1 MREPPFGPFGRVVRA
16 AAALALLAL
25 AGLMLAIMSQAA
37 PIIRAVGGAGSPT
50 AAPLPTVRAPMAPT
64 VGAAPTPPAGPPS
77 PPPPAGP
84 PSPTYPAGPPSPTPP
99 AGPPHD
105 AAAPS
110 TVGDAA
116 AVRDAMMDAWQCDR
130 ARRGVPLL
138 IRDPALDAAAED
150 LLRTVQTGGH
160 DAAVAAAARY
170 HEVIIGALPV
180 MQVAAMRC
188 DAPLPAGAPPTDAAT
203 RRIGLAVIVPP
214 HGGDSPYVPAS
225 FALIGIREE
234 GAP

>member
-1 MREPPFGPFGRVVRA
+1 MRGTPFGPFGWVVRA

-37 PIIRAVGGAGSPT
+37 PIMRAAVGAAPT

-64 VGAAPTPPAGPPS
+64 VGAAPTLPAGPP
-77 PPPPAGP
+77 PPTLPAGP
-84 PSPTYPAGPPSPTPP
+84 PPPTPP

-116 AVRDAMMDAWQCDR
+116 AVRDAMMAAWQCDR

-138 IRDPALDAAAED
+138 IRDPALDAAAEE

-160 DAAVAAAARY
+160 AAADAAAARY
-170 HEVIIGALPV
+170 HEVIIGALP
-180 MQVAAMRC
+180 MLQVAAMRC

-214 HGGDSPYVPAS
+214 HGGDAPFVPAS
-225 FALIGIREE
+225 FALIGVREE

>member
-1 MREPPFGPFGRVVRA
+1 MRGTPFGPFGWVVRA

-25 AGLMLAIMSQAA
+25 AGVMLAIMSQAA
-37 PIIRAVGGAGSPT
+37 LIIRAAVGDPAPT

-64 VGAAPTPPAGPPS
+64 VGA
-77 PPPPAGP
+77 
-84 PSPTYPAGPPSPTPP
+84 SPTPP
-99 AGPPHD
+99 AVPPPPTPPAVPPPPPPPAVPPPPGD
-105 AAAPS
+105 APS

-116 AVRDAMMDAWQCDR
+116 ALRDAMMAAWQCDR

-160 DAAVAAAARY
+160 AAARAAAARY
-170 HEVIIGALPV
+170 HEVIIGALP
-180 MQVAAMRC
+180 MLQVAAMGC
-188 DAPLPAGAPPTDAAT
+188 DAPLPAGAPPTDTAT

-214 HGGDSPYVPAS
+214 QGGDAPSVPAS
-225 FALIGIREE
+225 FALIGVREE

>member
-1 MREPPFGPFGRVVRA
+1 MRGTPFGPFGWVVRA
-16 AAALALLAL
+16 AALLALLAL

-37 PIIRAVGGAGSPT
+37 PIIRAVVGDPAPT

-64 VGAAPTPPAGPPS
+64 VGA
-77 PPPPAGP
+77 
-84 PSPTYPAGPPSPTPP
+84 SPTPP
-99 AGPPHD
+99 AVPPPPTPPAVPPPPGD
-105 AAAPS
+105 APS

-116 AVRDAMMDAWQCDR
+116 AVRDAMMAAWQCDR

-160 DAAVAAAARY
+160 AAARAAAARY
-170 HEVIIGALPV
+170 HEVIIGALP
-180 MQVAAMRC
+180 MLQVAAMGC
-188 DAPLPAGAPPTDAAT
+188 DAPLPAGAPPTDTAT

-214 HGGDSPYVPAS
+214 HGGDAPSVPAS
-225 FALIGIREE
+225 FALIGVREE

>member
-77 PPPPAGP
+77 P
-84 PSPTYPAGPPSPTPP
+84 TPP

-116 AVRDAMMDAWQCDR
+116 AVRDAMMAAWQCDR

-234 GAP
+234 GSP

>member
-1 MREPPFGPFGRVVRA
+1 MRGTPFGPFGWVVRA

-25 AGLMLAIMSQAA
+25 AGVMLAIMSQAA
-37 PIIRAVGGAGSPT
+37 LIIRAAVGDPAPT

-64 VGAAPTPPAGPPS
+64 VGAAPTLPAV
-77 PPPPAGP
+77 PPPPTLPAVP
-84 PSPTYPAGPPSPTPP
+84 PPPTPP
-99 AGPPHD
+99 AVPPPPTPPAVPPHD

-116 AVRDAMMDAWQCDR
+116 AVQDAMMAAWQCDR

-160 DAAVAAAARY
+160 AAAADAAARY

-234 GAP
+234 GSP

>member
-1 MREPPFGPFGRVVRA
+1 MRGTPFGPFGWVVRA
-16 AAALALLAL
+16 AALLALLAL

-37 PIIRAVGGAGSPT
+37 PIIRAVVGDPAPT

-64 VGAAPTPPAGPPS
+64 VGASPTHPAGPP
-77 PPPPAGP
+77 PPTHPAA
-84 PSPTYPAGPPSPTPP
+84 S
-99 AGPPHD
+99 PHD

-116 AVRDAMMDAWQCDR
+116 AVRDAMMAAWQCDR
-130 ARRGVPLL
+130 ARRGVPQL
-138 IRDPALDAAAED
+138 IRDPALDAAAEE

-160 DAAVAAAARY
+160 AAAVAAAARY
-170 HEVIIGALPV
+170 HEVILGALPM
-180 MQVAAMRC
+180 MQVAAMGC

-203 RRIGLAVIVPP
+203 RRIGVAVIVPP
-214 HGGDSPYVPAS
+214 HGGDAPYVPAS

-234 GAP
+234 GSP

>member
-1 MREPPFGPFGRVVRA
+1 MRETPFGPFGWVVRA
-16 AAALALLAL
+16 AAALTLLAL
-25 AGLMLAIMSQAA
+25 AGLMAMIMSQVAL
-37 PIIRAVGGAGSPT
+37 IIRGGGDPAPT

-64 VGAAPTPPAGPPS
+64 VGASPTLPAV
-77 PPPPAGP
+77 PPPPAL
-84 PSPTYPAGPPSPTPP
+84 PAGSPP
-99 AGPPHD
+99 GD
-105 AAAPS
+105 APS

-116 AVRDAMMDAWQCDR
+116 AVRDAMMAAWQCDR

-138 IRDPALDAAAED
+138 IRDPALDAAAEE

-160 DAAVAAAARY
+160 AAARAAAARY
-170 HEVIIGALPV
+170 HEVIIGALP
-180 MQVAAMRC
+180 MLQVAAMGC

-214 HGGDSPYVPAS
+214 HGGDAPSVPAS
-225 FALIGIREE
+225 FALIGVREE

>member
-1 MREPPFGPFGRVVRA
+1 MRETPFGPFGWVVRA

-25 AGLMLAIMSQAA
+25 AGLMAMIMSQVAL
-37 PIIRAVGGAGSPT
+37 IIRGGGDPAPT

-64 VGAAPTPPAGPPS
+64 VGASATLPAVPPPPALPAGSPP
-77 PPPPAGP
+77 PPPPAGSP
-84 PSPTYPAGPPSPTPP
+84 PPG
-99 AGPPHD
+99 D
-105 AAAPS
+105 APS

-116 AVRDAMMDAWQCDR
+116 AVRDAMMAAWQCDR

-138 IRDPALDAAAED
+138 IRDPALDAAAEE

-160 DAAVAAAARY
+160 AAARAAAARY
-170 HEVIIGALPV
+170 HEVILGALP
-180 MQVAAMRC
+180 MLQVAAMGC

-214 HGGDSPYVPAS
+214 HGGDAPFVPAS
-225 FALIGIREE
+225 FALIGVREE

>member
-1 MREPPFGPFGRVVRA
+1 MRGTPFGPFGWVVRA
-16 AAALALLAL
+16 AAALTLLAL
-25 AGLMLAIMSQAA
+25 AGVMLAIMSQAA
-37 PIIRAVGGAGSPT
+37 LIIRAAVGDPAPT

-64 VGAAPTPPAGPPS
+64 VGESPTLPAVPPPPTLPAGPP
-77 PPPPAGP
+77 PPTLPAGP
-84 PSPTYPAGPPSPTPP
+84 PPG
-99 AGPPHD
+99 
-105 AAAPS
+105 AAPS
-110 TVGDAA
+110 RVGDAA
-116 AVRDAMMDAWQCDR
+116 AVRDAMMAAWQCDR

-138 IRDPALDAAAED
+138 IRDPALDAAAEE

-160 DAAVAAAARY
+160 AAARAAAARY
-170 HEVIIGALPV
+170 HEVIIGALP
-180 MQVAAMRC
+180 MLQVAAMGC

-214 HGGDSPYVPAS
+214 HGGDAPFVPAS

>member
-1 MREPPFGPFGRVVRA
+1 MRRTPFGPFGRVVRA

-37 PIIRAVGGAGSPT
+37 PIMRAGGGAAPPP
-50 AAPLPTVRAPMAPT
+50 APLPTVGAPMAPT
-64 VGAAPTPPAGPPS
+64 VGASATPPAGPPPPTHLAASS
-77 PPPPAGP
+77 P
-84 PSPTYPAGPPSPTPP
+84 PTPP
-99 AGPPHD
+99 AAPPHD

-116 AVRDAMMDAWQCDR
+116 AVRDTMMAAWQCDR
-130 ARRGVPLL
+130 ARRGVPQL
-138 IRDPALDAAAED
+138 IRDPALDAAAEE

-160 DAAVAAAARY
+160 AAARAAAARY
-170 HEVIIGALPV
+170 HEVILGALPM

-234 GAP
+234 GSP

>member
-1 MREPPFGPFGRVVRA
+1 MRGTPFGPFGWVVRA
-16 AAALALLAL
+16 AAALTLLAL
-25 AGLMLAIMSQAA
+25 AGVMLAIMSQAA
-37 PIIRAVGGAGSPT
+37 LIIRAAVGDPAPT

-64 VGAAPTPPAGPPS
+64 VGA
-77 PPPPAGP
+77 
-84 PSPTYPAGPPSPTPP
+84 SPTPP
-99 AGPPHD
+99 AGPPPPTPPAGPPPPTPPAGPPPPGD
-105 AAAPS
+105 APS
-110 TVGDAA
+110 RVGDAA
-116 AVRDAMMDAWQCDR
+116 AVRDAMMAAWQCDR

-138 IRDPALDAAAED
+138 IRDPALDAAAEE

-160 DAAVAAAARY
+160 AAARAAAARY
-170 HEVIIGALPV
+170 HEVILGALP
-180 MQVAAMRC
+180 MLQVAAMGC

-234 GAP
+234 GSP

>member
-1 MREPPFGPFGRVVRA
+1 
-16 AAALALLAL
+16 
-25 AGLMLAIMSQAA
+25 
-37 PIIRAVGGAGSPT
+37 
-50 AAPLPTVRAPMAPT
+50 MAPT
-64 VGAAPTPPAGPPS
+64 VGASATSPAGPLSPTPPAGPL
-77 PPPPAGP
+77 
-84 PSPTYPAGPPSPTPP
+84 SPTPP

-116 AVRDAMMDAWQCDR
+116 AVRDAMMAAWQCDR
-130 ARRGVPLL
+130 ARRGVPQL
-138 IRDPALDAAAED
+138 IRDPALDAAAEE

-160 DAAVAAAARY
+160 AAAVAAVARY
-170 HEVIIGALPV
+170 HEVILGALPM

-214 HGGDSPYVPAS
+214 HSGDSPYVSAS

-234 GAP
+234 GSP

>member
-1 MREPPFGPFGRVVRA
+1 MRETPFGPFGWVVRA

-37 PIIRAVGGAGSPT
+37 PIIRAAVGDPAPT

-64 VGAAPTPPAGPPS
+64 VGASPTLPAVPPPPTPPAVSPPS
-77 PPPPAGP
+77 
-84 PSPTYPAGPPSPTPP
+84 TPP
-99 AGPPHD
+99 AVPPHD
-105 AAAPS
+105 AAASS

-116 AVRDAMMDAWQCDR
+116 AVRDAMMAAWQCDR

-160 DAAVAAAARY
+160 AAARAAAARY
-170 HEVIIGALPV
+170 HEVIIGALPM

-203 RRIGLAVIVPP
+203 RRIGVAVIVPP
-214 HGGDSPYVPAS
+214 HGGDAPFVPAS

-234 GAP
+234 VSP

>member
-1 MREPPFGPFGRVVRA
+1 M
-16 AAALALLAL
+16 
-25 AGLMLAIMSQAA
+25 
-37 PIIRAVGGAGSPT
+37 
-50 AAPLPTVRAPMAPT
+50 MA
-64 VGAAPTPPAGPPS
+64 
-77 PPPPAGP
+77 
-84 PSPTYPAGPPSPTPP
+84 
-99 AGPPHD
+99 
-105 AAAPS
+105 
-110 TVGDAA
+110 
-116 AVRDAMMDAWQCDR
+116 AWQCDR

-160 DAAVAAAARY
+160 DAADAAAARY
-170 HEVIIGALPV
+170 HEVIIGALPM

-203 RRIGLAVIVPP
+203 LRIGLAVIVPP

-234 GAP
+234 GSP

>member
-25 AGLMLAIMSQAA
+25 AGLMLAIMIQAA

-64 VGAAPTPPAGPPS
+64 VGASPTLPAVPPPPTPPAVSPPS
-77 PPPPAGP
+77 
-84 PSPTYPAGPPSPTPP
+84 TPP
-99 AGPPHD
+99 AVPPHD
-105 AAAPS
+105 AAASS

-116 AVRDAMMDAWQCDR
+116 AVRDAMMAAWQCDR

-170 HEVIIGALPV
+170 HEVILGALPM
-180 MQVAAMRC
+180 MQVAAMGC

-234 GAP
+234 GSP

>member
-1 MREPPFGPFGRVVRA
+1 MREPPFGPFGWVVRA

-25 AGLMLAIMSQAA
+25 AGLMAMIVSQVAL
-37 PIIRAVGGAGSPT
+37 IIRGGGETAPT

-64 VGAAPTPPAGPPS
+64 VGASPTLPAVPPPPALPAVS
-77 PPPPAGP
+77 PPPPPAVSP
-84 PSPTYPAGPPSPTPP
+84 PPGE
-99 AGPPHD
+99 
-105 AAAPS
+105 APS

-116 AVRDAMMDAWQCDR
+116 AVQDAMMAAWQCDR

-138 IRDPALDAAAED
+138 IRDPALDAAAEE

-160 DAAVAAAARY
+160 AAARAAAARY
-170 HEVIIGALPV
+170 HEVIIGALP
-180 MQVAAMRC
+180 MRQVAAMGC

-214 HGGDSPYVPAS
+214 HGGDAPAVPAS
-225 FALIGIREE
+225 FALIGVREE

>member
-1 MREPPFGPFGRVVRA
+1 MRETPFGPFGWVVRA

-37 PIIRAVGGAGSPT
+37 PIIRAAVGDPAPT

-64 VGAAPTPPAGPPS
+64 VGASPTLPAVPPPPTPPAVSPPS
-77 PPPPAGP
+77 
-84 PSPTYPAGPPSPTPP
+84 TPP
-99 AGPPHD
+99 AVPPHD
-105 AAAPS
+105 AAASS

-116 AVRDAMMDAWQCDR
+116 AVRDAMMAAWQCDR

-160 DAAVAAAARY
+160 AAARAAAARY
-170 HEVIIGALPV
+170 HEVIIGALPM

-214 HGGDSPYVPAS
+214 HGGDAPFVPAS

-234 GAP
+234 VSP

>member
-1 MREPPFGPFGRVVRA
+1 MREPPFGPFGWVVRA

-25 AGLMLAIMSQAA
+25 AGLMAMIVSQVAL
-37 PIIRAVGGAGSPT
+37 IIRGGGDPAPT

-64 VGAAPTPPAGPPS
+64 VGASPTLPAV
-77 PPPPAGP
+77 PPPPAL
-84 PSPTYPAGPPSPTPP
+84 PAGSPP
-99 AGPPHD
+99 GD
-105 AAAPS
+105 APS

-116 AVRDAMMDAWQCDR
+116 AVRDAMMAAWQCDR

-138 IRDPALDAAAED
+138 IRDPALDAAAEE

-160 DAAVAAAARY
+160 AAARAAAARY
-170 HEVIIGALPV
+170 HEVIIGALP
-180 MQVAAMRC
+180 MRQVAAMGC

-214 HGGDSPYVPAS
+214 HGGDAPFVPAS
-225 FALIGIREE
+225 FALIGVREE

>member
-1 MREPPFGPFGRVVRA
+1 MRETPFGPFGWVVRA

-25 AGLMLAIMSQAA
+25 AGVLLAIMSQAA
-37 PIIRAVGGAGSPT
+37 PIIRAVGGDPAPT
-50 AAPLPTVRAPMAPT
+50 AAPLPTVRAPMAPM
-64 VGAAPTPPAGPPS
+64 VGA
-77 PPPPAGP
+77 
-84 PSPTYPAGPPSPTPP
+84 SPTPP
-99 AGPPHD
+99 AVPPPPTPP
-105 AAAPS
+105 AVPPPPTPPAVLPPPGAAPS

-116 AVRDAMMDAWQCDR
+116 AVRDAMMAAWQCDR

-138 IRDPALDAAAED
+138 IRDPALDAAAEE

-160 DAAVAAAARY
+160 AAARAAAARY
-170 HEVIIGALPV
+170 YEVIIGALP
-180 MQVAAMRC
+180 MTQVAAMRC

-203 RRIGLAVIVPP
+203 IRIGLAVIVPP
-214 HGGDSPYVPAS
+214 QSGDSSFVPAS

>member
-1 MREPPFGPFGRVVRA
+1 
-16 AAALALLAL
+16 
-25 AGLMLAIMSQAA
+25 
-37 PIIRAVGGAGSPT
+37 
-50 AAPLPTVRAPMAPT
+50 
-64 VGAAPTPPAGPPS
+64 
-77 PPPPAGP
+77 
-84 PSPTYPAGPPSPTPP
+84 
-99 AGPPHD
+99 
-105 AAAPS
+105 
-110 TVGDAA
+110 
-116 AVRDAMMDAWQCDR
+116 MMDAWQCDR
-130 ARRGVPLL
+130 ARRGVPQL

-234 GAP
+234 GSP